1 MSDKPLF
8 QGMDEKER
16 ELAPQQVPGAARPAA
31 DEAAA
36 RDPDGE
42 AVVGAEGRYES
53 PVVPAQPTIGVAGTV
68 PVPPT
73 AAPDEVTR
81 REQDAADRARE

>member
-16 ELAPQQVPGAARPAA
+16 ELAPHQVPDAARPAA
-31 DEAAA
+31 DEAVG
-36 RDPDGE
+36 RDPDRE
-42 AVVGAEGRYES
+42 AVVGSEGQYET
-53 PVVPAQPTIGVAGTV
+53 PVVPAQPTIGVSANV

-73 AAPDEVTR
+73 AAPDELTR
-81 REQDAADRARE
+81 REQEATDRARE